1 MFSTPKS
8 LPAVP
13 EESTMH
19 DKSYRVALGGIVSAL
34 CLLAMFMAG
43 VIAPMYILF
52 PMIAGGLMMIIASEV
67 SRGWAVLTYIS
78 VSLMSLIITFD
89 KEAALLFIM
98 FFGHYP
104 IMKFYIDKIRPGF
117 LRKIV
122 KLLIFNGC
130 IILYFMITVY
140 ALGLDQI
147 MDEMGDMGKY
157 GLYIMLGAADLIFV
171 LYDKNLVI
179 FYELYKRRLMPV
191 IKRKK

>member
-1 MFSTPKS
+1 
-8 LPAVP
+8 
-13 EESTMH
+13 MH

-43 VIAPMYILF
+43 IIAPMYILF
-52 PMIAGGLMMIIASEV
+52 PMISGGLMMIIASEV

-104 IMKFYIDKIRPGF
+104 IMKFYIDKIHPGF

-130 IILYFMITVY
+130 IILYFLITVY
-140 ALGLDQI
+140 VLGLDQI
-147 MDEMGDMGKY
+147 MDEMSDMGKY
-157 GLYIMLGAADLIFV
+157 GLYIMLGVADVIFV